1 MARKLF
7 INGRFLTQELTGVQ
21 KYAAEVTKQLL
32 KAFPEAI
39 VLAPNHIVQTEMAAE
54 MKTQTLGTL
63 KGHMWEQLDLPRAV
77 RKEDGFLI
85 NLANSAPLNLAE
97 QLVTLHDAA
106 FKVNPKWFS
115 KKFAVS
121 YGLLIPKL
129 LKGAKMVLTVSES
142 SSADIQRLFGVD
154 ANKILVVRNGVCGE
168 IAAHQPKLN
177 ARNGD
182 FILTVSSLNPR
193 KNLIRLVEAVEKMKH
208 PAELW
213 ITGAG
218 HEAFASEGMETKFKE
233 SPRVKYLGYVN
244 DQELI
249 KLYSQA
255 RFMVYPSL
263 YEGFGLPILEAMH
276 MGCPVAAS
284 DIPVF
289 KELFEGSIATFP
301 PTDTDQMA
309 RVMDEL
315 WDNANE
321 RKRLSQ
327 KGVDLSAKYRYEE
340 EVRPLIARLHEIL
353 ATD

>member
-32 KAFPEAI
+32 IAFPEAT
-39 VLAPNHIVQTEMAAE
+39 VLAPNHIIQKEMAQE
-54 MKTQTLGTL
+54 MKAQTLGSL

-77 RKEDGFLI
+77 KKENGFLI
-85 NLANSAPLNLAE
+85 NLANSAPLSLPE
-97 QLVTLHDAA
+97 QMVTLHDAA

-129 LKGAKMVLTVSES
+129 LKSARLVLTVSQS
-142 SSADIQRLFGVD
+142 SSSDIQRLFGVE
-154 ANKILVVRNGVCGE
+154 ASRILVVRNGVCGE
-168 IAAHQPKLN
+168 IAAHKPGKTNRN
-177 ARNGD
+177 AE
-182 FILTVSSLNPR
+182 FILTVSSINPR
-193 KNLIRLVEAVEKMKH
+193 KNLVRLVEAVEKMTH

-244 DQELI
+244 DRELI
-249 KLYSQA
+249 KLYSNA

-289 KELFEGSIATFP
+289 KELFEGAIATFP
-301 PTDTDQMA
+301 PTDIDRMA
-309 RVMDEL
+309 QVMDEI
-315 WDNANE
+315 WENAAE
-321 RKRLSQ
+321 RKRLSIA
-327 KGVDLSAKYRYEE
+327 GIERAAKYRYDD
-340 EVRPLIARLHEIL
+340 EVSPLIASLKEIL
-353 ATD
+353 A